1 MHGDLLFRMFQTGFE
16 VIIKHFTC
24 ACVVAELLGVQ
35 NRKLQSILVMET
47 NGGWIMVFHM
57 VGNYIF
63 WLTVDKN

>member
-1 MHGDLLFRMFQTGFE
+1 M
-16 VIIKHFTC
+16 
-24 ACVVAELLGVQ
+24 VAELLGVQ

-57 VGNYIF
+57 VGNDIF